1 MLFDR
6 KFLAVALAALVT
18 ISLAAPVDAE
28 QQRGTGVV
36 YYNLGD
42 KAFPPPFDVDYVGDN
57 ELNGMVW
64 YPPHLTRGTH
74 PLILIEHGNWH
85 TCADRRAK
93 NAQDAAVKKLTEDE
107 QNGDTE
113 DAAIQQKIIQE
124 SGAAL
129 YSWPCV
135 PNVRPLPS
143 YQGYDYLARQL
154 AARGFVVVSIGTN
167 GINATS
173 AGQAPSVYLNRAA
186 LANKHL
192 ELWQQLSA
200 TGQGPLR
207 GKFTD
212 PASGRSRDVDFTGHV
227 DLTNVGTIG
236 HSMGGGGVFQQA
248 ADGWHDKEPAGV
260 DIKAVFGLAPTFNW
274 NGDPVTRIPFA
285 VMWGTCDAVN
295 TGSYFED
302 NAGKATAPL
311 YKYTLTGGNHDY
323 YNTQWSPSSGQVGAY
338 DDARP
343 GATPGTCSPQFPSGG
358 PQNSPDARK
367 LTEQQQR
374 YLTAAYV
381 SAFFQKFLRGSSRYD
396 ALLDGRQKLA
406 GAPDVVTV
414 RRAGA

>member
-1 MLFDR
+1 MIFDR
-6 KFLAVALAALVT
+6 KWCAVALATLVT
-18 ISLAAPVDAE
+18 IATAVPAEAE
-28 QQRGTGVV
+28 QQGGVGVV
-36 YYNLGD
+36 YYDLGD
-42 KAFPPPFDVDYVGDN
+42 KAFPPPSDVDYAGDN

-64 YPPHLTRGTH
+64 YPPNLAQGTH
-74 PLILIEHGNWH
+74 PLILIEHGYWH
-85 TCADRRAK
+85 SCADRRAK
-93 NAQDAAVKKLTEDE
+93 DAQDAAVKKLAEDE

-113 DAAIQQKIIQE
+113 DAAKQQKIIKE

-129 YSWPCV
+129 YSWPCA
-135 PNVRPLPS
+135 PGVRSLPS

-154 AARGFVVVSIGTN
+154 AAQGFVVVSIGTN

-173 AGQAPSVYLNRAA
+173 AGQAPEVYHDRAA
-186 LANKHL
+186 LANKQL
-192 ELWQQLSA
+192 ELWQRLSA

-285 VMWGTCDAVN
+285 VMWGTCDQVN

-302 NAGKATAPL
+302 NTGKTTAPI
-311 YKYTLTGGNHDY
+311 YKYTVTGGNHDY
-323 YNTQWSPSSGQVGAY
+323 YNTQWSPSSGQVGAH
-338 DDARP
+338 DDAPP
-343 GATPGTCSPQFPSGG
+343 GAKPGTCVPQFPTGG
-358 PQNSPDARK
+358 PQNPPDARK

-374 YLTAAYV
+374 SLTTTYV
-381 SAFFQKFLRGSSRYD
+381 AAFFQKFLLGSSRFD
-396 ALLDGRQKLA
+396 ALLDGRQKPA

-414 RRAGA
+414 QHSR